1 MKTVLV
7 AGSTGYLGKHLLN
20 ELKKAGY
27 KTIALARNAAK
38 LSGIKVDKII
48 EAEVTNLATLE
59 GIFNEVDFII
69 STVGI
74 TRQKDGLTYED
85 VDFQANMNL
94 LAEAVTSDVKK
105 FMYVSVL
112 NGPHMRNLKMVE
124 AKERFADALK
134 SSGLDYSIIRP
145 NGFFSDMGELLD
157 MAKNGS
163 VYLFGDGENKGN
175 PIHGADLARYMINHL
190 ESDRKELDV
199 GGPDLMTQN
208 EIAEVAFQATGKKPK
223 IVHVPVWIRDVVL
236 GLMRTF
242 SGQKVYGPFE
252 FFMTVMTMDM
262 SAPTFG
268 KHHLSDYYS
277 SEMLKN

>member
-7 AGSTGYLGKHLLN
+7 AGASGYLGKHLLK
-20 ELKKAGY
+20 ELKVVGY
-27 KTIALARNAAK
+27 KTLALMRSKAK
-38 LSGIKVDKII
+38 LLDIDVDEII
-48 EAEVTNLATLE
+48 EAEVTQPKTLE
-59 GIFNEVDFII
+59 GIFKGVDFII

-74 TRQKDGLTYED
+74 TRQKDGLTYMD
-85 VDFQANMNL
+85 VDYQANMNL
-94 LAEAVTSDVKK
+94 LNEALKSEVKK

-112 NGPHMRNLKMVE
+112 NGPHMRDLKMVE
-124 AKERFADALK
+124 AKERFADTLK

-145 NGFFSDMGELLD
+145 NGFFSDMSDLLD

-175 PIHGADLARYMINHL
+175 PIHGEDLAHYMVNQL

-223 IVHVPVWIRDVVL
+223 IVHIPVWMRDIVL
-236 GLMRTF
+236 GLMRIF
-242 SGQKVYGPFE
+242 SGEKVYGPFE

-268 KHHLSDYYS
+268 NHHLSDHYI
-277 SEMLKN
+277 SEMSKS